1 MSDTLQAKKG
11 SSRETVRNRRTIRK
25 FTHDPVPKE
34 LVLELL
40 EDAVYAPN
48 HRLTE
53 PWRFIYIGTESGK
66 KKHADNLDAVLK
78 EIKPNRTEEQIKKF
92 RKHIMSVP
100 AFLFVVVKE
109 DENERARND
118 DFAAVSCLVQ
128 NLQLLTWEKGIGMV
142 WKSGELLYNRKL
154 QELMGL
160 NSNERFAALLQIG
173 YPAEIP
179 EAQTRTPA
187 KQLLTE
193 LS

>member
-1 MSDTLQAKKG
+1 
-11 SSRETVRNRRTIRK
+11 
-25 FTHDPVPKE
+25 
-34 LVLELL
+34 
-40 EDAVYAPN
+40 
-48 HRLTE
+48 
-53 PWRFIYIGTESGK
+53 
-66 KKHADNLDAVLK
+66 
-78 EIKPNRTEEQIKKF
+78 
-92 RKHIMSVP
+92 MSVP

-128 NLQLLTWEKGIGMV
+128 NLQLLAWEKGIGMV
-142 WKSGELLYNRKL
+142 WKSGEILYNRKL